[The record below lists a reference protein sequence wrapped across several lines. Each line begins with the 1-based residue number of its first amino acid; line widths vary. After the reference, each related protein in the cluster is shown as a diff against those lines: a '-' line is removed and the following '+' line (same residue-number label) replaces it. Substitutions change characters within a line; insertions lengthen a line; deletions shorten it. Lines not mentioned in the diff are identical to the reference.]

1 MNFRLK
7 QLNPF
12 GLRTGLN
19 LGIDISE
26 REVRGVLLMQRKEG
40 AQVIRLC
47 SMPVDTSPNVARSA
61 ALVDALK
68 ALLKEFSLSRVSVSI
83 TLQPSTYFVARY
95 HFSGVP
101 SQKIGE
107 LVLQKLEEEKLP
119 FAIEDATISYAPQP
133 RAPKGTYIA
142 VCIERSRITPI
153 FSVLHGAGVSNFF
166 LLPPDMSVENCLNL
180 RGEWPKDETI
190 ATLRTAAHET
200 VLTFYDQEGFRLRRI
215 IPIGLKDLF
224 KNVFSRAEGELRRNQ
239 SQGDT
244 PRSHSDTPR
253 SRSATPRSRSPP
265 PPSAGVGRCR
275 TEAPEQNGISS
286 RSGCSLDPAHSE
298 HLDPSDPNKQIF
310 DSIRPVL
317 RRLASSIKKTFH
329 FYETHVSRSSV
340 STLYLVD
347 DFENLLD
354 IDRFLTQ
361 SLQVETRYFKA
372 TDYLTFPDTIQSE
385 LKSDVDTAQLTVA
398 LGNAIGEQGE
408 ISLVPK
414 EELFLPRL
422 RVIRTVCRLTAAVL
436 CLTMALLVFFYR
448 NGYDNLEQTADYS
461 DTLAQQLQGMQ
472 QKETMVLTLKEQS
485 LRHSTVLGGL
495 LPPEGCLT
503 DTLKEAGRLVP
514 DFVLI
519 DSMELHCD
527 LDQASFKMKGTFALG
542 EREEKKIVW
551 SDFVNPLE
559 ASPYLENISLLP
571 GVWEEKGT
579 CVTSNFTI
587 TGDLQDAGKNSQE
600 SGDRVD

>member
-1 MNFRLK
+1 MKLRLK

-26 REVRGVLLMQRKEG
+26 RRVRGILLMQRKEG

-68 ALLKEFSLSRVSVSI
+68 SLLKEFSLSRVSVSI
-83 TLQPSTYFVARY
+83 TLQPSAYFIARY
-95 HFSGVP
+95 QFPGVS
-101 SQKIGE
+101 SQKVGE

-119 FAIEDATISYAPQP
+119 FAIEAATISYAAQP
-133 RAPKGTYIA
+133 KAPKGTYLA

-166 LLPPDMSVENCLNL
+166 LLPPDLSVENSLNL
-180 RGEWPKDETI
+180 RGEWPKDETV

-224 KNVFSRAEGELRRNQ
+224 KNVLPRTDGELRLNQ
-239 SQGDT
+239 SPSGRGQSPSGRGQSPSGRGQSPADAL
-244 PRSHSDTPR
+244 REL
-253 SRSATPRSRSPP
+253 SR
-265 PPSAGVGRCR
+265 
-275 TEAPEQNGISS
+275 
-286 RSGCSLDPAHSE
+286 CSLDPAHTE
-298 HLDPSDPNKQIF
+298 NLDPSDPKKQIF
-310 DSIRPVL
+310 DSVRPVL

-329 FYETHVSRSSV
+329 FYETHVGSSCV

-361 SLQVETRYFKA
+361 SLQVETAFFKA
-372 TDYLTFPDTIQSE
+372 TDHLAFPDTILSE
-385 LKSDVDTAQLTVA
+385 LNGDVATAQFTVA
-398 LGNAIGEQGE
+398 LGNAIEEQGE
-408 ISLVPK
+408 VSLVPK

-422 RVIRTVCRLTAAVL
+422 RLIRTVCRLTAAVL

-448 NGYDNLEQTADYS
+448 NGYENLEQTADKS
-461 DTLAQQLQGMQ
+461 DALAQQLQGMQ
-472 QKETMVLTLKEQS
+472 QKETMVLTLKEQT
-485 LRHSTVLGGL
+485 LRHSTVLGTL
-495 LPPEGCLT
+495 LPPKGCLT
-503 DTLKEAGRLVP
+503 STLKELGRIVP
-514 DFVLI
+514 HFVLI
-519 DSMELHCD
+519 ESMELHCD
-527 LDQASFKMKGTFALG
+527 LEQTSLEIKGTFALDKNE
-542 EREEKKIVW
+542 ERNIVW
-551 SDFVNPLE
+551 SEFVNPLE
-559 ASPYLENISLLP
+559 ASPHLKNI
-571 GVWEEKGT
+571 GFDRGDWVTKGSRMT
-579 CVTSNFTI
+579 NTFTI
-587 TGDLQDAGKNSQE
+587 TAEMPTSGKDLQR
-600 SGDRVD
+600 SGSRVD